1 MERNI
6 SLGDMIDDFCPR
18 CRLILNH
25 GVVAMV
31 EDEVK
36 KTRCLTCNNEHN
48 YRNAKD
54 TRRKKDSK
62 SSLFDQVLSGM
73 PGHKTD
79 LSKRKK

>member
-1 MERNI
+1 MEKKI

-31 EDEVK
+31 EEEVK

-48 YRNAKD
+48 YRHAKD
-54 TRRKKDSK
+54 TRRKKNTK

-79 LSKRKK
+79 GSKRKK

>member
-1 MERNI
+1 MEKKI

-31 EDEVK
+31 EQEVK
-36 KTRCLTCNNEHN
+36 KTRCLTCQNEHP
-48 YRNAKD
+48 YRHAKD
-54 TRRKKDSK
+54 TRRKTNSK

-73 PGHKTD
+73 PGHQKTG
-79 LSKRKK
+79 SKKKK